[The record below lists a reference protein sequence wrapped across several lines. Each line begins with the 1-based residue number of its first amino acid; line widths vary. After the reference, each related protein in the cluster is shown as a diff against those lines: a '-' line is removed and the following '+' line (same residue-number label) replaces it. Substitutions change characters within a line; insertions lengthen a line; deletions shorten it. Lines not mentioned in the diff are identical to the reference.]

1 MSSPDIGFER
11 YRPLGRRA
19 RWARV
24 ALVTMIAADV
34 IAVLSGLREYVLL
47 ERLETELV
55 TAEELEASDRRQQ
68 VVAFSQLAVYAFAA
82 IFFIR
87 WLHRAYA
94 NIVPLGA
101 QYPRYSTGTAIWS
114 WFVPILNLWRP
125 KQVINDVWRASDPEA
140 PVDQGDTWQQK
151 DPPLLYGVWWTAWV
165 LLTLAYNADFR
176 IYLRAET
183 LDELQFSSLFTV
195 VTDGASVLA
204 ALLAIAVVHRTTDRH
219 EARAAQLRQTV
230 AAGPAEGESGIL
242 TPPNERRRPEGDQVR

>member
-19 RWARV
+19 RWARI
-24 ALVTMIAADV
+24 ALVTMIAAAV

-47 ERLETELV
+47 ERLETDLV

-68 VVAFSQLAVYAFAA
+68 VVAFSQLAVYIFAA

-140 PVDQGDTWQQK
+140 PVDQGATWQRD

-165 LLTLAYNADFR
+165 LLTFAYNADFR

-204 ALLAIAVVHRTTDRH
+204 ALLAIAVVHRTTERQ
-219 EARAAQLRQTV
+219 ETRAAKLRETFAV
-230 AAGPAEGESGIL
+230 GPAEGGSGIL
-242 TPPNERRRPEGDQVR
+242 TPPE